1 MPQDLSQDIRDR
13 TFRFAVAV
21 ASLVAALDA
30 EYKFR
35 SIIDQLLRSSTSVGA
50 NLEEAKAAS
59 TRREFLRYVQIS
71 LRESREAVYWIRICA
86 ELKLGPE
93 AHLREL
99 RGEGEQITRILGAIV
114 VSTKRR
120 MIVKHAVFAFCILNF
135 ALLNSALL
143 LSS

>member
-13 TFRFAVAV
+13 TFKFAVAV
-21 ASLVAALDA
+21 ASLVAAL
-30 EYKFR
+30 
-35 SIIDQLLRSSTSVGA
+35 
-50 NLEEAKAAS
+50 EAG
-59 TRREFLRYVQIS
+59 
-71 LRESREAVYWIRICA
+71 A

-135 ALLNSALL
+135 ALWNSALL